1 MSAKKPGS
9 RATSATK
16 PKPGTAGGGAP
27 GSAATPASRTSSA
40 KRKAGAKSNS
50 TVSLEAQA
58 LSRQGSIIKLPADPA
73 GLPPLPSAPAG
84 PPAGE
89 DGEKPPADEKIE
101 AETVVDESAEHA
113 KRVEALLLPYEVLR
127 RALSLSGR
135 GAQEMKQVFT
145 KMSLPNAGLKDISM
159 LKNYPLLQTLELP
172 GNGISDLSVL
182 ASLRY
187 LVQVDLSHNEL
198 TSGLILDPAPY
209 NLQHVDLSRN
219 RIQKI
224 SDMSKHR
231 FLMKLCLDRNVIS
244 QIGGLQQCRYLTHLS
259 LANNSVEDIEGLDG
273 LPLKFLDLRR
283 NHVRSLAG
291 IETLQE
297 LEELRVGHN
306 FITSLRNASRLP
318 ALRLIDA
325 SYNNLTTPTETFSPL
340 TSLALLRDVDL
351 FGNAVTR
358 EPGYR
363 LQAIFALSRLRAL
376 DGLPVAVEEK
386 VAATNLYSPSPS
398 VVASV
403 QHAAM
408 MKGWGLRQMVFI
420 RRVELMRAKRLR
432 PIVLCGP
439 SGVGKRSLA
448 SRLIETHP
456 TIYAAAISHTTRRPR
471 PGEVDGRDYHFTS
484 RAEMEAMVARG
495 EFIQLAVLFGE
506 MYGVSCAALDAVTEA
521 GKIGVMCLELDGVL
535 TLKRSPLKA
544 HFICVTVP
552 DMATLQKRL
561 ESRLLPAPPEQGA
574 EPDGEDEYDENAAPR
589 PFTAPELGSSFAGV
603 DDESSEGQD
612 ARNEQAEDSSAP
624 QASEINKDETTSFEQ
639 ESAEPRRNSPPGLG
653 TSKSTDE
660 QALLMNASTPP
671 NDSYMRA
678 QTAPAATTAAE
689 DILAPTPT
697 AAAST
702 PRIPTAESTSGPEV
716 DPTDLLLTYTGAPT
730 AARAASSPRTPLQAP
745 HETPATL
752 FTNSAQPATASSF
765 RSPPPTTTGS
775 LFSPRSVTPTTASSI
790 PSRTLSDSPIRLMTA
805 DSSTLALNRPARPE
819 TSVFG
824 SLSVGTEDATSGEY
838 DDDDDEETTGP
849 EDEFAVDGEGGAN
862 NDADDEAELDATS
875 PVHRW
880 LAKAALTADYVE
892 GDGFFDFVVGNVVL
906 EDAYA
911 ELEKWCLKAREEVL
925 EEED

>member
-1 MSAKKPGS
+1 MSAKKPSS

-58 LSRQGSIIKLPADPA
+58 LSRQGSTIKLPADPA

-89 DGEKPPADEKIE
+89 DGDKPPTDEKIE
-101 AETVVDESAEHA
+101 AASVVDESAEHA
-113 KRVEALLLPYEVLR
+113 KRVEALPLPYEVLR

-219 RIQKI
+219 RIQEI

-297 LEELRVGHN
+297 LEELRLGHN

-325 SYNNLTTPTETFSPL
+325 SYNNLTTPSETFSPL

-408 MKGWGLRQMVFI
+408 MKSWGLRQMVFI

-535 TLKRSPLKA
+535 TLKRSPIKA

-561 ESRLLPAPPEQGA
+561 ESRLLPAPPDQDA
-574 EPDGEDEYDENAAPR
+574 EPDGEDEYGENVAPR
-589 PFTAPELGSSFAGV
+589 PFTAPELGSRFAGV
-603 DDESSEGQD
+603 DDDSSEGQERSQLSGD
-612 ARNEQAEDSSAP
+612 ITPAP

-639 ESAEPRRNSPPGLG
+639 EDAEPRNSPAGLG

-660 QALLMNASTPP
+660 HALLMNASTPP

-678 QTAPAATTAAE
+678 QTAPAATAAAE

-702 PRIPTAESTSGPEV
+702 PRTPTAESTSGPEV
-716 DPTDLLLTYTGAPT
+716 DPTDLLPTYTGAPP
-730 AARAASSPRTPLQAP
+730 AARAASSPQTPSQAS
-745 HETPATL
+745 HETPVTPS
-752 FTNSAQPATASSF
+752 TNTAQPATASSF

-790 PSRTLSDSPIRLMTA
+790 PSRILSDSPIRLMTA

-824 SLSVGTEDATSGEY
+824 SLSVGTEDASSGEY
-838 DDDDDEETTGP
+838 DDDDEGETTRP
-849 EDEFAVDGEGGAN
+849 EDEFAADEEGEGN
-862 NDADDEAELDATS
+862 DDADDEAELDATS

-892 GDGFFDFVVGNVVL
+892 GDAFFDFVVGNVVL

-911 ELEKWCLKAREEVL
+911 ELEKWCLKAREQVL